1 LDTHLHHE
9 EQHLKSS
16 EFITD
21 VVIGMSDGLTV
32 PFALAAGLSGAV
44 DSTTII
50 VIAGIAEIA
59 AGSIAMGLGGY
70 LAGKTEM
77 DHYQTE
83 LRREY
88 DEVEKVPHREK
99 QEVKDFFANLGL
111 SEDMQQQ
118 ATEEVIKDKEKWV
131 DFMMKYELGL
141 QKPDPKRAIKS
152 GLNIGLAYVVGGLV
166 PLSPY
171 FFLDEPIAAL
181 RYSALVTLICLFVF
195 GWLKSKFTGINPW
208 AGALR
213 VTLIG
218 ALAAGAA
225 FFVASLFES

>member
-1 LDTHLHHE
+1 
-9 EQHLKSS
+9 
-16 EFITD
+16 
-21 VVIGMSDGLTV
+21 
-32 PFALAAGLSGAV
+32 
-44 DSTTII
+44 
-50 VIAGIAEIA
+50 
-59 AGSIAMGLGGY
+59 
-70 LAGKTEM
+70 
-77 DHYQTE
+77 
-83 LRREY
+83 
-88 DEVEKVPHREK
+88 
-99 QEVKDFFANLGL
+99 
-111 SEDMQQQ
+111 
-118 ATEEVIKDKEKWV
+118 
-131 DFMMKYELGL
+131 MMKYELGL